1 MGDVVAHPAH
11 TRVCLLR
18 IWAELGN
25 ADSVAA
31 VGSMGRRA
39 SGKGTAIQYLFARH
53 GVLQYALCPISMA
66 FYIDEDNTSFV
77 LHLSMRLYAECTFP
91 PVPSPLLSGEAGGVK
106 AAFDSE
112 NAMEVESLTVA
123 PPILMRGRLALDIIN
138 TKEGV

>member
-1 MGDVVAHPAH
+1 M
-11 TRVCLLR
+11 
-18 IWAELGN
+18 GN

-31 VGSMGRRA
+31 VRSMGRRA

-91 PVPSPLLSGEAGGVK
+91 PLPPPLLSGAAGGLK
-106 AAFDSE
+106 LPSTLITLLRW
-112 NAMEVESLTVA
+112 S
-123 PPILMRGRLALDIIN
+123 P
-138 TKEGV
+138 